1 MLFQN
6 VFFKTLHLNKKLF
19 EDWIFWGKK
28 NRSQTD
34 HENQYVLNKTN
45 WCHNDNSF
53 KIGIQSCVQS
63 QTRIMK

>member
-28 NRSQTD
+28 ID
-34 HENQYVLNKTN
+34 HRQ
-45 WCHNDNSF
+45 
-53 KIGIQSCVQS
+53 
-63 QTRIMK
+63 IMKSNMF